1 MFIIVLVKK
10 TKHENISRVELKIF
24 GVAVWLHVGG
34 FMLTNPVP
42 RVIIIMITELLLV
55 ILITFALSPVA
66 P

>member
-10 TKHENISRVELKIF
+10 TKHENISRVELR
-24 GVAVWLHVGG
+24 LHVGG
-34 FMLTNPVP
+34 FMLTNPAP
-42 RVIIIMITELLLV
+42 QVIIIMITELLLV